1 MSYIGVSPTI
11 GNYIELDD
19 ISSSFNGSNVTFS
32 LTSGGVA
39 VTPQTDANAIISI
52 SGVVQYTS
60 AYTIS
65 GSQITFSSAPLSTDN
80 FSGRVLGDSRDI
92 GTPTDGTVSSSS
104 LSSTFFMTNGQTF
117 NNVSIASGKNA
128 MAVGTITISG
138 TLTVPSGS
146 SFVIIW
152 VLFK

>member
-1 MSYIGVSPTI
+1 MSYVGREPTI

-19 ISSSFNGSNVTFS
+19 ISSGFNNSNVTFN
-32 LTSGGVA
+32 LASGGTA
-39 VTPQTDANAIISI
+39 VFPQTDANAIISI

-65 GSQITFSSAPLSTDN
+65 GSQITFSSAPQSSDN
-80 FSGRVLGDSRDI
+80 FSGRILGHSRDI

-104 LSSTFFMTNGQTF
+104 LASTFFMTNAQTF

-138 TLTVPSGS
+138 TLTIASGS
-146 SFVIIW
+146 SFVII
-152 VLFK
+152 

>member
-1 MSYIGVSPTI
+1 MAYIGKSPTI
-11 GNYIELDD
+11 GNYFELDD
-19 ISSSFNGSNVTFS
+19 ISSSFNGSTTTFN
-32 LTSGGVA
+32 LTSGGTTV
-39 VTPQTDANAIISI
+39 VPQTDANALISI

-65 GSQITFSSAPLSTDN
+65 GSQITFSSAPASSDN

-138 TLTVPSGS
+138 TLTIPSGS
-146 SFVIIW
+146 AFVII
-152 VLFK
+152 

>member
-1 MSYIGVSPTI
+1 MAYIGKSPTI

-19 ISSSFNGSNVTFS
+19 ISSGFNGSEVNFN
-32 LTSGGVA
+32 LTSGGSA
-39 VTPQTDANAIISI
+39 VIPQTDANAIISI

-104 LSSTFFMTNGQTF
+104 LASTFFMTNGQTF

-146 SFVIIW
+146 SFVII
-152 VLFK
+152 

>member
-128 MAVGTITISG
+128 MAVGTITVSG

-146 SFVIIW
+146 SFVII
-152 VLFK
+152 

>member
-1 MSYIGVSPTI
+1 MAYIGKSPTI

-19 ISSSFNGSNVTFS
+19 ISSSFNGSTTTFN
-32 LTSGGVA
+32 LTSGGSA
-39 VTPQTDANAIISI
+39 VLPQTDANAIISI

-138 TLTVPSGS
+138 TLTIPSGS
-146 SFVIIW
+146 SFVII
-152 VLFK
+152 

>member
-1 MSYIGVSPTI
+1 MAYIGKSPTI

-19 ISSSFNGSNVTFS
+19 ISSSFNGSNVTFN
-32 LTSGGVA
+32 LTSGGSA
-39 VTPQTDANAIISI
+39 VLPQTDANAIISI

-80 FSGRVLGDSRDI
+80 FSGRVLGDSRDV
-92 GTPTDGTVSSSS
+92 GTPTDGTVTASS

-117 NNVSIASGKNA
+117 NNISLSSGDNG
-128 MAVGTITISG
+128 MAVGTITVSG
-138 TLTVPSGS
+138 TLTIPSGS
-146 SFVIIW
+146 TFVI
-152 VLFK
+152 L

>member
-1 MSYIGVSPTI
+1 MSYIGVNPTSGQYKI
-11 GNYIELDD
+11 LDD
-19 ISSSFNGSNVTFS
+19 ISSGFNGSTTTFN
-32 LTSGGVA
+32 LTSGGTA

-80 FSGRVLGDSRDI
+80 FSGRVLGDSRDV
-92 GTPTDGTVSSSS
+92 GTPTDGTVTASS

-117 NNVSIASGKNA
+117 NNISLSSGDNG
-128 MAVGTITISG
+128 MAVGTITVSG
-138 TLTVPSGS
+138 TLTIPSGS
-146 SFVIIW
+146 TFVI
-152 VLFK
+152 L

>member
-1 MSYIGVSPTI
+1 MAYIGKSPTI

-19 ISSSFNGSNVTFS
+19 ISSGFNGSEVNFN
-32 LTSGGVA
+32 LTSGGSA
-39 VTPQTDANAIISI
+39 VIPQTDANAIISI

-92 GTPTDGTVSSSS
+92 GTPTDGTVTASS

-117 NNVSIASGKNA
+117 NNISLSSGDNG
-128 MAVGTITISG
+128 MAVGSLTIQG
-138 TLTVPSGS
+138 TLTIPSGS
-146 SFVIIW
+146 TFV
-152 VLFK
+152 VL

>member
-1 MSYIGVSPTI
+1 MAYIGTAPTDGQYTI
-11 GNYIELDD
+11 LDD
-19 ISSSFNGSNVTFS
+19 ISSGFNGSEVTFN

-39 VTPQTDANAIISI
+39 VVPQTDANALISI

-60 AYTIS
+60 AYSIS
-65 GSQITFSSAPLSTDN
+65 GSQITFSSAPLSTDT
-80 FSGRVLGDSRDI
+80 FSGRVLGNSKDL
-92 GTPTDGTVSSSS
+92 GVPTDGTVSSSS

-138 TLTVPSGS
+138 TLTVASGS
-146 SFVIIW
+146 SFVII
-152 VLFK
+152 

>member
-117 NNVSIASGKNA
+117 NNISIASGKNA

-138 TLTVPSGS
+138 TLTIPSGS
-146 SFVIIW
+146 SFVII
-152 VLFK
+152 

>member
-1 MSYIGVSPTI
+1 MSYVGREPTI

-19 ISSSFNGSNVTFS
+19 ISSGFNNSEVTFN
-32 LTSGGVA
+32 LTSGGTA
-39 VTPQTDANAIISI
+39 VFPQTDANAIISI

-60 AYTIS
+60 AYSIS
-65 GSQITFSSAPLSTDN
+65 GSQITFSSAPQSSDN
-80 FSGRVLGDSRDI
+80 FSGRILGHSRDI

-104 LSSTFFMTNGQTF
+104 LASTFFMTNGQTF

-128 MAVGTITISG
+128 MAVGTITVSG

-146 SFVIIW
+146 TFVI
-152 VLFK
+152 L

>member
-1 MSYIGVSPTI
+1 MAYIGKSPTI

-19 ISSSFNGSNVTFS
+19 ISSGFNGSEVNFN
-32 LTSGGVA
+32 LTSGGSA
-39 VTPQTDANAIISI
+39 VLPQTDANAIISI

-80 FSGRVLGDSRDI
+80 FSGRVLGASRDI

-104 LSSTFFMTNGQTF
+104 LSSTFFMTNGQNF
-117 NNVSIASGKNA
+117 NNISLTSGNNGMAIGSIS
-128 MAVGTITISG
+128 VSG
-138 TLTVPSGS
+138 TLTIPSGS
-146 SFVIIW
+146 TFV
-152 VLFK
+152 VL

>member
-1 MSYIGVSPTI
+1 LSYIGTAPTDGQYTI
-11 GNYIELDD
+11 LDD
-19 ISSSFNGSNVTFS
+19 IASSFNGSLTTFN
-32 LTSGGVA
+32 LTSGGTA
-39 VTPQTDANAIISI
+39 VTPQTDANALISI

-60 AYTIS
+60 AYAIS
-65 GSQITFSSAPLSTDN
+65 GSTITFSSAPLSTDT
-80 FSGRVLGDSRDI
+80 FSGRVLGNSKDI

-138 TLTVPSGS
+138 TLTIPSGS
-146 SFVIIW
+146 SFVII
-152 VLFK
+152 

>member
-1 MSYIGVSPTI
+1 MSYIGKSPTI

-19 ISSSFNGSNVTFS
+19 ISSGFNGSEVNFN
-32 LTSGGVA
+32 LTSGGSA
-39 VTPQTDANAIISI
+39 VIPQTDANAIISI

-117 NNVSIASGKNA
+117 NNISLSSGDNG
-128 MAVGTITISG
+128 MAVGTITVSG
-138 TLTVPSGS
+138 TLTIPSGS
-146 SFVIIW
+146 TFV
-152 VLFK
+152 VL

>member
-1 MSYIGVSPTI
+1 MSYIGTAPTDGQYTI
-11 GNYIELDD
+11 LDD
-19 ISSSFNGSNVTFS
+19 ISSGFNGSEVTFN
-32 LTSGGVA
+32 LTSGGTA
-39 VTPQTDANAIISI
+39 VVPQTDANALISI

-60 AYTIS
+60 AYSIS

-80 FSGRVLGDSRDI
+80 FSGRVLGNSRDI

-104 LSSTFFMTNGQTF
+104 LASTFFMTNGQTF

-146 SFVIIW
+146 SFVII
-152 VLFK
+152 

>member
-1 MSYIGVSPTI
+1 MAYIGKSPTI

-19 ISSSFNGSNVTFS
+19 ISSGFNGSEVNFN
-32 LTSGGVA
+32 LTSGGSA
-39 VTPQTDANAIISI
+39 VIPQTDANAIISI

-80 FSGRVLGDSRDI
+80 FSGRVLGHSRDI
-92 GTPTDGTVSSSS
+92 GTPTDGTITSSS
-104 LSSTFFMTNGQTF
+104 LSSTFFMTNPQTF
-117 NNVSIASGKNA
+117 TDISIASGKNA
-128 MAVGTITISG
+128 MAVGSLTISG

-146 SFVIIW
+146 TFV
-152 VLFK
+152 VL

>member
-1 MSYIGVSPTI
+1 MSYAGRESTI

-19 ISSSFNGSNVTFS
+19 ISSGFNNSEVTFN
-32 LTSGGVA
+32 LTSGGTA
-39 VTPQTDANAIISI
+39 VFPQTDANAIISI

-60 AYTIS
+60 AYSIS
-65 GSQITFSSAPLSTDN
+65 GSQITFSSAPQSSDN
-80 FSGRVLGDSRDI
+80 FSGRILGHSRDI

-104 LSSTFFMTNGQTF
+104 LASTFFMTNGQTF

-128 MAVGTITISG
+128 MAVGTITVSG

-146 SFVIIW
+146 TFVI
-152 VLFK
+152 L

>member
-1 MSYIGVSPTI
+1 MSYIGTAPTDGQYTI
-11 GNYIELDD
+11 LDD
-19 ISSSFNGSNVTFS
+19 ISSGFDGSEVTFN

-39 VTPQTDANAIISI
+39 VTPQTDANALISI

-60 AYTIS
+60 AYSIS

-80 FSGRVLGDSRDI
+80 FSGRVLGNSRDI

-104 LSSTFFMTNGQTF
+104 LASTFFMTNGQTF
-117 NNVSIASGKNA
+117 NNISIASGKNA

-146 SFVIIW
+146 SFVII
-152 VLFK
+152 